1 MLSGLFENKRVAGF
15 WQQVG
20 QVFRIYLYDKQS
32 QMKTKK
38 EKEKVA
44 EKTNGHE
51 TITGAEAIL
60 RVLVEEGVDTI
71 FGYPG
76 GAIMPVYDKLLD
88 YQDQL
93 HHFLT
98 RHEQGAAHAAQAYAM
113 VTGKPGIC
121 FATSGP
127 GATNLITGIAN
138 AYLDSVPMVFITAQV
153 VSNLIGTD
161 AFQETDIIGVSM
173 PVTKWNAQVKKAKD
187 IPETLAK
194 AFFIARTGRPGPV
207 LIDIT
212 KDAQFEKLDFRY
224 SKCNYLRSYN
234 PDLPLRTRAIESAAI
249 MINHAEKPLILAGHG
264 VLISGAEKELLQ
276 FAEKAEIPV
285 ALTLLGLSAFP
296 TAHRLYAGFVGMHGN
311 YAPNLLTNEADLII
325 AVGMRFD
332 DRVTG
337 NLKKYAKNAR
347 IIHIEIDEAEIN
359 KNVTVDL
366 EINNDAR
373 DVLRHLIPLVNKGTH
388 ENWIREFRILDRTES
403 EKVIKPE
410 TVPAGGEIKMGEVI
424 SLVSELTKGDA
435 IAVTDV
441 GQNQM
446 SVARYFKFSNPN
458 SLVTSG
464 GMGTMGFGLPASIGA
479 KVGKPEKQVV
489 AFIGDGGFQ
498 MTIQELGTI
507 LHYGI
512 AVKLIILNNGFLGM
526 VRQWQDMFFS
536 KRYASTELV
545 NPDFVTIA
553 GAYGIP
559 AKTVSEREDLKDSV
573 KEMLDAE
580 GPFILDIRIDREAN
594 VLPMIEPGASVSEV
608 TLTYK

>member
-1 MLSGLFENKRVAGF
+1 
-15 WQQVG
+15 
-20 QVFRIYLYDKQS
+20 
-32 QMKTKK
+32 MKTKK
-38 EKEKVA
+38 ENEKLA
-44 EKTNGHE
+44 GGANGVE

-60 RVLVEEGVDTI
+60 RSLVEEGADTI

-88 YQDQL
+88 YQEKLQ
-93 HHFLT
+93 HILT

-113 VTGKPGIC
+113 VTGKPGVC

-173 PVTKWNAQVKKAKD
+173 PVTKWNAQIKKAKD

-212 KDAQFEKLDFRY
+212 KDAQIDKLEFKY

-234 PDLPLRTRAIESAAI
+234 PNLPLRTRAIESAAI

-276 FAEKAEIPV
+276 FAEKTGIPV

-296 TAHRLYAGFVGMHGN
+296 TAHRLYAGFIGMHGN
-311 YAPNLLTNEADLII
+311 YAPNILTNEADLII
-325 AVGMRFD
+325 AIGMRFD

-347 IIHIEIDEAEIN
+347 IIHIEIDEAELN

-373 DVLRHLIPLVNKGTH
+373 EVLKHLIPLVSEKNH
-388 ENWIREFRILDRTES
+388 ENWIREFRILDRTEN

-410 TVPAGGEIKMGEVI
+410 TRPEEGEIKMGEVI
-424 SLVSELTKGDA
+424 RLVSELTGGDA
-435 IAVTDV
+435 IVVTDV

-446 SVARYFKFSNPN
+446 SAARYFKFANPN

-464 GMGTMGFGLPASIGA
+464 GMGTMGFGLPAAIGA
-479 KVGKPEKQVV
+479 KVGRPEKQVI

-507 LHYGI
+507 LHFGM
-512 AVKLIILNNGFLGM
+512 AVKLVILNNGFLGM

-553 GAYGIP
+553 KAYGIP
-559 AKTVSEREDLKDSV
+559 AGTVSERKDLKKSLE
-573 KEMLDAE
+573 EMLNAA
-580 GPFILDIRIDREAN
+580 GPYILEVKIDREAN
-594 VLPMIEPGASVSEV
+594 VLPMIEPGASVSEI
-608 TLTYK
+608 TLTY

>member
-1 MLSGLFENKRVAGF
+1 
-15 WQQVG
+15 
-20 QVFRIYLYDKQS
+20 
-32 QMKTKK
+32 MKTKK
-38 EKEKVA
+38 ENEKLA
-44 EKTNGHE
+44 GGANGVE

-60 RVLVEEGVDTI
+60 RSLVEEGADTI

-88 YQDQL
+88 YQEKLQ
-93 HHFLT
+93 HILT

-113 VTGKPGIC
+113 VTGKPGVC

-161 AFQETDIIGVSM
+161 AFQETDTIGVSM
-173 PVTKWNAQVKKAKD
+173 PVTKWNAQIKKAKD

-212 KDAQFEKLDFRY
+212 KDAQIDKLEFKY

-234 PDLPLRTRAIESAAI
+234 PNLPLRTRAIESAAI

-276 FAEKAEIPV
+276 FAEKTGIPV

-296 TAHRLYAGFVGMHGN
+296 TAHRLYAGFIGMHGN
-311 YAPNLLTNEADLII
+311 YAPNILTNEADLII
-325 AVGMRFD
+325 AIGMRFD

-347 IIHIEIDEAEIN
+347 IIHIEIDEAELN

-373 DVLRHLIPLVNKGTH
+373 EVLKHLIPLVSEKNH
-388 ENWIREFRILDRTES
+388 ENWIREFRILDRTEN

-410 TVPAGGEIKMGEVI
+410 TRPEEGEIKMGEVI
-424 SLVSELTKGDA
+424 RLVSELTGGDA
-435 IAVTDV
+435 IVVTDV

-446 SVARYFKFSNPN
+446 SAARYFKFANPN

-464 GMGTMGFGLPASIGA
+464 GMGTMGFGLPAAIGA
-479 KVGKPEKQVV
+479 KVGRPEKQVI

-507 LHYGI
+507 LHFGM
-512 AVKLIILNNGFLGM
+512 AVKLVILNNGFLGM

-553 GAYGIP
+553 KAYGIP
-559 AKTVSEREDLKDSV
+559 AGTVSEREDLKKSLE
-573 KEMLDAE
+573 EMLNAA
-580 GPFILDIRIDREAN
+580 GPYILEVKIDREAN
-594 VLPMIEPGASVSEV
+594 VLPMIEPGASVSEI
-608 TLTYK
+608 TLTY